1 MTNDLPAEI
10 TDALPD
16 ETLRKKFVQF
26 VDLMRLLGD
35 CVIPGDYV
43 IPDAMNSAFHLTVA
57 GEALRNKVATART
70 DRIPA
75 KEAKLL
81 CALAIGQQDLFVDL
95 ERTDL
100 AALAKSISD
109 QIIARKIRLPFSFGR
124 ESYDAYA
131 GMFDEGQPVL
141 NQTETQRFLDA
152 TPMGVQQYGRYVSG
166 PFGLWESA
174 SSRQVN
180 SGRRIEAF
188 HCSDAMCEVVHRVN
202 LATSDSSVNGHR
214 DKFNDALGADDRR
227 SRDWFGTA
235 DEIRDLPAVIFSDA
249 RVGAVATL
257 LGDSLD
263 VSEIRQLVAHLLDET
278 AGELRRRVDAFLQV
292 GGAADSVRGL
302 SRAQLLQ
309 IALLANESA
318 IQEALDAL
326 VENDDIRV
334 PGGEVRRP
342 VVNRDRR
349 SGAFGLSPEL
359 GQYGVR
365 FASPDPGFAMLR
377 LRHELAN
384 LFDLSDAVEADELAW
399 QVRDIDGETLAE
411 RLDTFFRVTDPADC
425 VERLVMPRKTHV
437 ARLSKSLGISQ
448 GLDAPDD
455 ELVQRFLWKLGYPL
469 HGAEDPRA
477 EFWRLHERLSGLTKA
492 SHTPGS
498 RDTEEFL
505 GIASKFFRELE
516 RYLAESLAF
525 TAWALLHDHASDAN
539 PYLFGLEADHARG
552 MEFVQR
558 AAEDLDDK
566 VMSFDFLS
574 DKIDIYTLIRGF
586 EFLSKSLARLEDE
599 PARDRPASSLPAY
612 ARGSELKRFPFGSVS
627 PFLNLTARSRKRLV
641 TQLREVSRSLLRG
654 KVNDIRNEH
663 QHYRKTAS
671 GVEQIEAALREIET
685 SLRSL
690 ESNGFGLVEFR
701 LEDAIHDRWGRSEYY
716 FAAPR
721 GARHVVTRPSAYDWL
736 ALPELDVPQYVI
748 PGAVFAEPNEVLRF
762 RRRLDSPYTSLWQD
776 YPNRRRPRNSALS
789 QGGVEHG
796 GSENRSD

>member
-1 MTNDLPAEI
+1 MTNELPVEI

-16 ETLRKKFVQF
+16 EGVRRKFVQF

-35 CVIPGDYV
+35 CVIQGDYV
-43 IPDAMNSAFHLTVA
+43 IPDVMNSAFQLTVA

-81 CALAIGQQDLFVDL
+81 CALAIGQQQLFVDL

-100 AALAKSISD
+100 GALAKSISD
-109 QIIARKIRLPFSFGR
+109 QIVVGRIRLPFSFGR

-131 GMFDEGQPVL
+131 KLFDEGQPVL
-141 NQTETQRFLDA
+141 NQSETQSLLDA

-166 PFGLWESA
+166 PFGLRESA

-180 SGRRIEAF
+180 SGRRVEAF
-188 HCSDAMCEVVHRVN
+188 HCSDTMCEVVHRVH
-202 LATSDSSVNGHR
+202 LATSDTSVNHHR
-214 DKFNDALGADDRR
+214 DKFNDALGEDDSK
-227 SRDWFGTA
+227 SRDWFGAA
-235 DEIRDLPAVIFSDA
+235 DEIRDLPAIIFSDA
-249 RVGAVATL
+249 RVGAVASL
-257 LGDSLD
+257 LGDALD
-263 VSEIRQLVAHLLDET
+263 VEELRYLVIHLLDET
-278 AGELRRRVDAFLQV
+278 AGALRKQIAAFLPI
-292 GGAADSVRGL
+292 GAAAESVREL
-302 SRAQLLQ
+302 ARAELLQ
-309 IALLANESA
+309 IALLADEDALQN
-318 IQEALDAL
+318 ALDAL
-326 VENDDIRV
+326 VENGHIRV

-342 VVNRDRR
+342 VVNGERR
-349 SGAFGLSPEL
+349 SGAFGLLPEL

-377 LRHELAN
+377 LRHELGKLTN
-384 LFDLSDAVEADELAW
+384 LEDPTEADELAW

-411 RLDTFFRVTDPADC
+411 RLDTFFRVTDPAEC
-425 VERLVMPRKTHV
+425 IERLVMPRKSHV
-437 ARLSKSLGISQ
+437 TRLSKNLGITQ
-448 GLDAPDD
+448 GLNAPDQ
-455 ELVQRFLWKLGYPL
+455 EMMQRFLWKLGYPL
-469 HGAEDPRA
+469 HGADDPRA

-525 TAWALLHDHASDAN
+525 TAWALLHDHASDPN

-552 MEFVQR
+552 MEFIQL
-558 AAEDLDDK
+558 AADAHDN

-574 DKIDIYTLIRGF
+574 DKLDVYTLIRGF
-586 EFLSKSLARLEDE
+586 EFLSKHLASLEE
-599 PARDRPASSLPAY
+599 NPASERPASSIPAY
-612 ARGSELKRFPFGSVS
+612 ARGSELKRFPFGALS

-685 SLRSL
+685 SVRSL
-690 ESNGFGLVEFR
+690 ESQGFGLVEFR

-721 GARHVVTRPSAYDWL
+721 GARHIVTRPSAYDWL
-736 ALPELDVPQYVI
+736 GLPELEVPQYVV

-789 QGGVEHG
+789 QGGIEHG
-796 GSENRSD
+796 GSENRSE